1 MGNQVID
8 LTKVPLI
15 RRSGTG
21 VADRTSHGFLELP
34 GLCITES
41 LQVSLLLSWV
51 RVSNFPHLGQ
61 QLLGE
66 LSKLAHSKPCSTCRT
81 LAPSSRWL
89 ENVSED
95 KMDNMSTHE
104 TKEKFTPWTCYAIML
119 NRNLQEVFKTD
130 IFAHHSARV
139 LPMPELA
146 SQTPLQP
153 SMDRKLPSSHCS
165 PGCAWAQTWDTLQRG
180 PELPDYHE
188 LIQNMCTYVL

>member
-1 MGNQVID
+1 MMFPVILGFFFQETSTFFPVSSHEPMSKHRAASEITISWDERACPASRIQCRHSTACRRTKVDRAQGVSHKNQKKTSTDSTWSSTVMGNQVID

-89 ENVSED
+89 ENVSELC
-95 KMDNMSTHE
+95 KWKHI
-104 TKEKFTPWTCYAIML
+104 WIL
-119 NRNLQEVFKTD
+119 N
-130 IFAHHSARV
+130 
-139 LPMPELA
+139 
-146 SQTPLQP
+146 
-153 SMDRKLPSSHCS
+153 
-165 PGCAWAQTWDTLQRG
+165 
-180 PELPDYHE
+180 
-188 LIQNMCTYVL
+188 